1 VYYFNKTLLLN
12 NMALNTKTVLSKSY
26 LYMFKGNLVVMILL
40 LFCNAQLLGQS
51 QYLLNITVSDMD
63 SSAFYEEF
71 KYAKQ
76 FKSKE
81 GHHDVLKKLLI
92 DLYDAAYITARFDS
106 IKINQNEALAYLT
119 IGKQI
124 KWAKLSPGSIDEGAL
139 SQIGF
144 RDKMYRN
151 KTFHHADLKKLSN
164 KLLSYYESNGYPFAQ
179 IWFDELEL
187 ENEELS
193 LLLNLDKKREIRID
207 SIILHGNLDISRI
220 YLRSYLGI
228 KPGKL
233 YDESVVSKIDK
244 RLKELPFLSST
255 EPFSL
260 VFYPTS
266 DEKGKV
272 LIHLFLEEK
281 KANQLDGI
289 VGILP
294 GKGADRKVNIFGEG
308 HMKLQNPFGGGKII
322 EAKWRKIQ
330 FKTQDLKVRF
340 EYPFMLSTPFGSE
353 LALKIYKK
361 DTTFLDVDKYLAV
374 QYLITGRSYFKA
386 FFKNKT
392 SSLLSTTNLSSTS
405 VPDFAD
411 VNSSI
416 YGLGY
421 RIENLDYRLNPRKGF
436 VVESEMGAGNK
447 VVRKNDALSSEV
459 YDELELKT
467 LKFDLNIQVEAYLP
481 IRSRSVIKIGNASS
495 KLINKNLFEN
505 ELYRI
510 GGLKSLRGFDEEAIY
525 ASSFSITTLEY
536 RFLLDQNSYI
546 NLFIDGG
553 YYENVTNNKAEYDTP
568 YGFGAGLSFETK
580 AGIFTINYALGAQKG
595 NSPDL
600 RTAKIHFGLV
610 NYF

>member
-1 VYYFNKTLLLN
+1 MTLN
-12 NMALNTKTVLSKSY
+12 RKTVLFKSY
-26 LYMFKGNLVVMILL
+26 LYMFKGNFVVIILL
-40 LFCNAQLLGQS
+40 LCCNAQLLGQS
-51 QYLLNITVSDMD
+51 QYSLNITVSDMD
-63 SSAFYEEF
+63 SSTFHKEF
-71 KYAKQ
+71 KYANQ
-76 FKSKE
+76 FKPKV
-81 GHHDVLKKLLI
+81 GHHGVLKKLLI

-106 IKINQNEALAYLT
+106 INVNQNEVMAFLT
-119 IGKQI
+119 VGKQI
-124 KWAKLSPGSIDEGAL
+124 KWAKLSPGSVDEGAL
-139 SQIGF
+139 SQIGY

-151 KTFHHADLKKLSN
+151 KTFYHADLKQLSN
-164 KLLSYYESNGYPFAQ
+164 KLLSYYENNGYPFAQ

-187 ENEELS
+187 EDEEIS
-193 LLLNLDKKREIRID
+193 LEINLDKKREIRVD
-207 SIILHGNLDISRI
+207 SMILHGNVKITRI

-233 YDESVVSKIDK
+233 YDESIISKIDK
-244 RLKELPFLSST
+244 RINELPFMSTT

-266 DEKGKV
+266 ETKGKV
-272 LIHLFLEEK
+272 LIHLFIKEK

-289 VGILP
+289 IGILP
-294 GKGADRKVNIFGEG
+294 GKGVDRKVNIFGEA
-308 HMKLQNPFGGGKII
+308 HMKLQNPFGGGKLI

-330 FKTQDLKVRF
+330 FQTQDLKLRF

-353 LALKIYKK
+353 LALNIYKK
-361 DTTFLDVDKYLAV
+361 DTTFLDVDKYMAI

-392 SSLLSTTNLSSTS
+392 SSLLSTTNLNSTS

-421 RIENLDYRLNPRKGF
+421 RIEKLDYRLNPRKGF

-467 LKFDLNIQVEAYLP
+467 LKFDLNIQVEAYFP
-481 IRSRSVIKIGNASS
+481 VKSRSVIKIGNASS

-536 RFLLDQNSYI
+536 RYLLDQNSYI
-546 NLFIDGG
+546 NFFIDGG

-595 NSPDL
+595 NSPDV